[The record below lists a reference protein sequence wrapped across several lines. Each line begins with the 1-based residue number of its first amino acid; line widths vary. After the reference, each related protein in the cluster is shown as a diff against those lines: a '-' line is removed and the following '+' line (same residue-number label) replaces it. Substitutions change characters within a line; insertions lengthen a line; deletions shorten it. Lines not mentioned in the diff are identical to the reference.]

1 MDSLFDIKLIK
12 EFEKCPAFYDRNCV
26 NFKNKQ
32 YLTDAWENIAQKL
45 GYRGKNYLN
54 SNKIK
59 MALTNYIIC
68 VCL

>member
-32 YLTDAWENIAQKL
+32 FLNDAWENIAQKL
-45 GYRGKNYLN
+45 GYRGKNDL
-54 SNKIK
+54 KLI
-59 MALTNYIIC
+59 
-68 VCL
+68 

>member
-32 YLTDAWENIAQKL
+32 YLNDAWESIAQKL
-45 GYRGKNYLN
+45 GYRGSLFKN
-54 SNKIK
+54 KK
-59 MALTNYIIC
+59 KTRWR
-68 VCL
+68 